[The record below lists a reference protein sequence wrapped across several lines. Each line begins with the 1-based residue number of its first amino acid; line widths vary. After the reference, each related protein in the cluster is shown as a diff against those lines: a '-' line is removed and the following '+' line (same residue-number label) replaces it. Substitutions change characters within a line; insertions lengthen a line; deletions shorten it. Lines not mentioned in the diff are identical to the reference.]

1 MSLAVKE
8 TSNGVIFMVKVLPAS
23 SRTAVAGLQGDAL
36 KVNLAAPAAKGKAN
50 KALIALLAEVLGRPK
65 TDVLLRRG
73 ERNRRKEIYVADM
86 TGRQLRKNLAD
97 YLK

>member
-1 MSLAVKE
+1 
-8 TSNGVIFMVKVLPAS
+8 
-23 SRTAVAGLQGDAL
+23 
-36 KVNLAAPAAKGKAN
+36 
-50 KALIALLAEVLGRPK
+50 LAEVLGRPK